1 MSVDQQTYI
10 IQFDHV
16 TGAEANLY
24 ASELRDALLDAAPDV
39 EVDRKRDDPIT
50 QDFGATLVLVLG
62 APAVVAIAKAMG
74 DWLTLRRQT
83 GITIKTADGEIVG
96 TNLTSKDALKLA
108 ELLLAK
114 K

>member
-1 MSVDQQTYI
+1 VDQQTYI
-10 IQFDHV
+10 INFDKV
-16 TGAEANLY
+16 SNADANRY
-24 ASELRDALLDAAPDV
+24 ASELRDILLDAAPDV
-39 EVDRKRDDPIT
+39 EVNRRRNDPDT

-83 GITIKTADGEIVG
+83 GITIKTVNGEIVG